1 MSKFFVLY
9 QKGFWIFK
17 EQVGMELIEA
27 ESWEEAYEKLSP
39 RVELQMMRQVN
50 DDTKPQDFRPLIQWE
65 AKWKHEE
72 NMAKYKSNIKIC
84 DNKK

>member
-50 DDTKPQDFRPLIQWE
+50 DDCKPQDFKPLIQWE
-65 AKWKHEE
+65 AKWHHQEK
-72 NMAKYKSNIKIC
+72 MVKYKSNIKIC